1 MSLLAGKTVLLTG
14 ATGGIGAEVAR
25 QLSGEGTRLIL
36 TGRSVEKLRALQNQL
51 AAETLVYCCD
61 LTSTTEQQGLLHFC
75 QQQGGIDVL
84 INNAGIS
91 QFGLCQ
97 QQQFSDLV
105 SINLLVPM
113 QLCQLFLPMLR
124 KHQGQIVNVGS
135 AFGSIGHPGFTGY
148 CASKFGLR
156 GFTEALQRELAESGI
171 QVKYFAPRATE
182 TSINSSDVV
191 QLNQQLGNSMDSPK
205 WVAEQLIKQL
215 KSNELR
221 RFLGWPERIFVR
233 LNGVFPALVD
243 MALKSKLTLIELFAV
258 GKNH

>member
-25 QLSGEGTRLIL
+25 LLSGEGARLIL

-51 AAETLVYCCD
+51 AAETLVYGCD
-61 LTSTTEQQGLLHFC
+61 LTNTAEQQALLRFC

-97 QQQFSDLV
+97 QQQFSDLI

-113 QLCQLFLPMLR
+113 QLCQLFLPVLR
-124 KHQGQIVNVGS
+124 QHKGQIVNVGS

-191 QLNQQLGNSMDSPK
+191 QLNQQLGNSMDSPE
-205 WVAEQLIKQL
+205 WVAAQLIKQL

-221 RFLGWPERIFVR
+221 RFLGWPERLFVR

>member
-1 MSLLAGKTVLLTG
+1 MSVLAGKTVLLTG

-25 QLSGEGTRLIL
+25 QLSGEGARLIL
-36 TGRSVEKLRALQNQL
+36 TGRSVEKLRSLQNQL
-51 AAETLVYCCD
+51 AAETLVFPCD
-61 LTSTTEQQGLLHFC
+61 LTSETDQQALLQFC
-75 QQQGGIDVL
+75 QKQGGIDVL

-97 QQQFSDLV
+97 QQQFGDLV

-124 KHQGQIVNVGS
+124 QHKGQIVNVGS

-148 CASKFGLR
+148 CATKFGLR
-156 GFTEALQRELAESGI
+156 GFTEALQRELADSDI

-182 TSINSSDVV
+182 TAINSSEVV
-191 QLNQQLGNSMDSPK
+191 QLNQQLGNSMDSPA
-205 WVAEQLIKQL
+205 WVAQQLLKQL

-233 LNGVFPALVD
+233 LNGIFPALVD
-243 MALKSKLTLIELFAV
+243 MGLKSKLTLIELMAV